1 MCRKGGRVEVAEFG
15 EFEEMWK
22 ACQLFIVFDHF
33 HVVKS
38 MNDKLRRGKIKHN
51 SAKNTGKDR

>member
-1 MCRKGGRVEVAEFG
+1 MAEFG